1 MTVVTCL
8 DRVSVRFEHS
18 GSPYFVLL
26 LKAEKQLRNGFRY
39 IKELLMQGHNFK
51 LMQAY
56 DSLDT
61 AGV

>member
-1 MTVVTCL
+1 M
-8 DRVSVRFEHS
+8 
-18 GSPYFVLL
+18 

-56 DSLDT
+56 DIVEK
-61 AGV
+61 AGVELYSVKTDCFTIPA